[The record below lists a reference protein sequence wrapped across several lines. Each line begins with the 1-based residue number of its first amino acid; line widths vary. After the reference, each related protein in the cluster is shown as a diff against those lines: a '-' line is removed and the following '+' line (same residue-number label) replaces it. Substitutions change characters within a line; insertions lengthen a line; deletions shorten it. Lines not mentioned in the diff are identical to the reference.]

1 MRETGS
7 EWLAE
12 VRTALATLRTA
23 EVRLAS
29 GPQQL
34 NLLKEGLRLE
44 GQLHTWLAQL
54 SAQIDT
60 GGVAWAE
67 HGTSTA
73 TWLADAANLTR
84 REAARL
90 IAAGQGLARFG
101 IVAAAAA
108 SGGVLPAQAEAI
120 TGVSDDLP
128 EDFPADVIAQ
138 GQQLMV
144 GFADTHNS
152 AELRRLTGHLVE
164 VLAPDT
170 VEDQMRCWRWW
181 PTTARNRWRPTMAG
195 TNGCVT
201 PT

>member
-1 MRETGS
+1 MPEGSVSGGFWYWVMAEGLVRETGS

-23 EVRLAS
+23 QVRLAS

-34 NLLKEGLRLE
+34 ALLKEGLQVE

-60 GGVAWAE
+60 AEVAWAE

-108 SGGVLPAQAEAI
+108 SGGVGRPRPRRSPGCRTTCLRTSLP
-120 TGVSDDLP
+120 
-128 EDFPADVIAQ
+128 
-138 GQQLMV
+138 M
-144 GFADTHNS
+144 
-152 AELRRLTGHLVE
+152 
-164 VLAPDT
+164 
-170 VEDQMRCWRWW
+170 
-181 PTTARNRWRPTMAG
+181 
-195 TNGCVT
+195 
-201 PT
+201 